1 MGVSLS
7 LTQKT
12 GGDTLLFVRRDGEPL
27 GNGLIDLDAFLDSGL
42 YER

>member
-12 GGDTLLFVRRDGEPL
+12 GGDTLLFVRRGGEPL
-27 GNGLIDLDAFLDSGL
+27 GNGLIGLDAFLVSVL
-42 YER
+42 H